1 MKILVTGGAGFLG
14 SNLVGKLLENDDEI
28 VVVDNLVTGK
38 IENVEEFRNH
48 KNFSFVQAD
57 ITEIATILE
66 PGFDQIYHLASPA
79 SPPKYMEFA
88 YETMMANTLG
98 TDLLCQYA
106 VKNDSR
112 LLFSSTSE
120 IYGDPD
126 VHPQT
131 EEYWGNVN
139 PIGVRSVYDESKRF
153 GETLISHYAR
163 TNSLN
168 GMIVR
173 IFNTYGPKMDP
184 HDGRVVSNFIRQI
197 LLGEKIT
204 IYGSGLQSRS
214 FCFVADTVE
223 GLILAMNSKE
233 RGPINLGNPV
243 EFTLIQLLE
252 KISNIVQI
260 EHNLEFC
267 DLPSD
272 DPKRRK
278 PSIEQAIKLLGWRPK
293 VELDDGLEKTIE
305 WLRIRI

>member
-1 MKILVTGGAGFLG
+1 MAKMI
-14 SNLVGKLLENDDEI
+14 K
-28 VVVDNLVTGK
+28 
-38 IENVEEFRNH
+38 
-48 KNFSFVQAD
+48 
-57 ITEIATILE
+57 

-106 VKNDSR
+106 VKNDCR

-120 IYGDPD
+120 IYGDPE

-184 HDGRVVSNFIRQI
+184 NDGRVVTNFVRQI
-197 LLGEKIT
+197 LQEETIS
-204 IYGSGLQSRS
+204 IYGSGTQTRS
-214 FCFVADTVE
+214 FCYVSDLVE
-223 GLILAMNSKE
+223 GLILAMNSTQS
-233 RGPINLGNPV
+233 GPMNLGNPN

-252 KISNIVQI
+252 KIGRIIGKPYLI
-260 EHNLEFC
+260 EYSP
-267 DLPSD
+267 LPLD
-272 DPKRRK
+272 DPKKRNPK
-278 PSIEQAIKLLGWRPK
+278 IDQASSLLGWNPK
-293 VELDDGLEKTIE
+293 VQLEEGLIPTIS
-305 WLRIRI
+305 WIKSKIL

>member
-38 IENVEEFRNH
+38 IENIEEFRNH
-48 KNFSFVQAD
+48 KNFSFIQAD
-57 ITEIATILE
+57 ITEMATILK

-79 SPPKYMEFA
+79 SPPKYMKFA
-88 YETMMANTLG
+88 YETMMANTLA
-98 TDLLCQYA
+98 TDLLCKYA
-106 VKNDSR
+106 VKNGSR

-120 IYGDPD
+120 IYGDPE

-131 EEYWGNVN
+131 EDYWGNVN

-153 GETLISHYAR
+153 GETLISHYSR
-163 TNSLN
+163 TLLLDS
-168 GMIVR
+168 IVVR

-197 LLGEKIT
+197 LLGDKIT

-214 FCFVADTVE
+214 FCFVTDTID
-223 GLILAMNSKE
+223 GLTAAMNSEEK
-233 RGPINLGNPV
+233 GPINLGNPL

-252 KISNIVQI
+252 KISRIAEI
-260 EHNLEFC
+260 DPNLEYC

-278 PSIEQAIKLLGWRPK
+278 PSIDQAMKLLGWRPR
-293 VELDDGLEKTIE
+293 VELDEGLEKTIE
-305 WLRIRI
+305 WLRTRI